1 MAKLTMEQ
9 KYALRVYN
17 NAISLLND
25 ELIDTIPG
33 KREILS
39 MNYEY
44 ARQAL
49 IDTGYPLIINEERK
63 KRIKEGILNLLNHP
77 QMTFRARKL
86 LTNNEIISREYQ
98 KKR

>member
-63 KRIKEGILNLLNHP
+63 KKNKGRHIKFVEPPTNDISCKK
-77 QMTFRARKL
+77 TF
-86 LTNNEIISREYQ
+86 N
-98 KKR
+98 